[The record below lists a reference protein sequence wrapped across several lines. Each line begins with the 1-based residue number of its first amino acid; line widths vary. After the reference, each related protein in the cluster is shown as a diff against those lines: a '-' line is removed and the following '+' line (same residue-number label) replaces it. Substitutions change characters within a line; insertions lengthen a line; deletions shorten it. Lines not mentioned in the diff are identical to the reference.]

1 MEAETREVRA
11 NRVNSGTLAIY
22 EGISAAILGF
32 VVTVL
37 AWISTGVAWPA
48 SLEIV
53 LRGLQFGMVPG
64 LGAVILGT
72 VIYFIAG
79 LILGYVHG
87 GIFNLVLGSGG
98 MEVGLKQVDRSE
110 GVGATRPTSRRA
122 EPSFGE
128 TIDHRR
134 VDR

>member
-1 MEAETREVRA
+1 METEDRDVRVS
-11 NRVNSGTLAIY
+11 RVNLGTLAVF
-22 EGISAAILGF
+22 EGLSAAVVGF
-32 VVTVL
+32 VVTIL

-48 SLEIV
+48 SVETV

-72 VIYFIAG
+72 IIYFLAG
-79 LILGYVHG
+79 LVLGYVHG
-87 GIFNLVLGSGG
+87 GLFNMVLGTSG
-98 MEVGLKQVDRSE
+98 MEVGQKQVEHSQTMASRP
-110 GVGATRPTSRRA
+110 ATRRA

-134 VDR
+134 IDR